1 MDVFFK
7 TVAGV
12 LITVILFLAV
22 SKNSRDISTLITIAG
37 CCAVFVVSIGF
48 FRPVIEFI
56 QKLKGLVGL
65 DNDLVS
71 IILKAVGIGII
82 TEITVMIC
90 SDSGNGS
97 LGKSLQILS
106 SGVILWMSI
115 PVFNQLLELLD
126 QILGAI

>member
-37 CCAVFVVSIGF
+37 CCAVFVVSISF
-48 FRPVIEFI
+48 LRPVIEFI

-71 IILKAVGIGII
+71 IILKAVGIGLI

-115 PVFNQLLELLD
+115 PVFNQLLELLN